1 MALPTVS
8 DLLAYARQ
16 QARIESRD
24 YFDPRPCYARAD
36 EIRAWRSDRSH
47 RDRDRRRVFRT
58 YPGRIASDAAL
69 IPGSYGIGRRL
80 EITADGIDYTAGQY
94 SAREIWPAVLAYFDA
109 TNAVEG

>member
-8 DLLAYARQ
+8 DLLEYARR

-24 YFDPRPCYARAD
+24 YFHPRYAHAD
-36 EIRAWRSDRSH
+36 EVRAWRNDRSH
-47 RDRDRRRVFRT
+47 RDRDRRRLFRT
-58 YPGRIASDAAL
+58 YPGRISANAAL
-69 IPGSYGIGRRL
+69 VPGSYGAGGRL
-80 EITADGIDYTAGQY
+80 QITADGIDYTAGQY